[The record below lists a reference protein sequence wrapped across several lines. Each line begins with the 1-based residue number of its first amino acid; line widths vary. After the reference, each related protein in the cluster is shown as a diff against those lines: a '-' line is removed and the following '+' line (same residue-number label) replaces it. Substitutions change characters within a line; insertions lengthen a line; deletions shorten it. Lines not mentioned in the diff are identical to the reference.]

1 MQYAIVGVLSLLLRK
16 RSAYNESFYLQEAD
30 LGHGPDAP
38 WDVRLRMGCNSLKT
52 SFFCSWPVSIA
63 ALRSTEFN
71 ASMMPVSISYSR

>member
-38 WDVRLRMGCNSLKT
+38 WDVRLRMGCNLLKT
-52 SFFCSWPVSIA
+52 SFFCSWPAPI
-63 ALRSTEFN
+63 STEFN
-71 ASMMPVSISYSR
+71 ASIMLVPIWYSR